1 MDNLVAVFKSKEV
14 LKKILFTLLAFLI
27 YKAATYIT
35 IPLVNPD
42 SITQFFTDND
52 GGLVGMA
59 NALTGNALKQY
70 SIIALGIGPYITAS
84 IVVQLLQM
92 DIVPILKEWAEEGE
106 TGKQKINQLTRYLAI
121 GLAFAQ
127 ALAMTLAFEL
137 NGGGILDVGVDASFV
152 VYVYIAIIMTGGTAF
167 LLLLSDQIT
176 LRGIGNG
183 TSMIIVAGIVSIMPN
198 MFVSLYQRYIMGMSD
213 QGVADAYAVGWE
225 TYLTFGIVVLL
236 YISVIFFVT
245 VMQAATRKIPIQYSN
260 RPASAKFQGKSDSN
274 IPLKINSAGV
284 IPVIFAV
291 TLLSIPSTIMGLIP
305 NMNARLSAWLLQIF
319 TYTEPAGY
327 ALYVGLIFVFAFF
340 YAFVQ
345 INPEKIAK
353 NLQNQK
359 AYIPGVRPGVETE
372 NYISK
377 TLFRITIV
385 GATYLVLVASL
396 PIFATMIF
404 DLPSYVQVGGTS
416 LLIVVGVAI
425 ETTKQIKTQTQEQ
438 TYSGF
443 IK

>member
-1 MDNLVAVFKSKEV
+1 LDNFVAVFKSKEV
-14 LKKILFTLLAFLI
+14 LKKILFTLLAFLV

-42 SITQFFTDND
+42 FISQFFTDND
-52 GGLVGMA
+52 GGLIGMA
-59 NALTGNALKQY
+59 NALTGNALKNY

-92 DIVPILKEWAEEGE
+92 DIIPVLKEWAEEGE

-121 GLAFAQ
+121 GLGFAQ
-127 ALAMTLAFEL
+127 ALAMTLGFEL
-137 NGGGILDVGVDASFV
+137 SGGGILDVGVSSSFV
-152 VYVYIAIIMTGGTAF
+152 VYVYIAIVMTGGTAF
-167 LLLLSDQIT
+167 LLWLSDQIT

-183 TSMIIVAGIVSIMPN
+183 TSMIIVAGIVSTMPN
-198 MFVSLYQRYIMGMSD
+198 MFVSLFERYVSGSD
-213 QGVADAYAVGWE
+213 GALTVGWQ
-225 TYLTFGIVVLL
+225 TYITFGIVVLL
-236 YISVIFFVT
+236 YILVIFFVT
-245 VMQAATRKIPIQYSN
+245 YMQSATRKIPIQYSN
-260 RPASAKFQGKSDSN
+260 RPASAKFQGRNDSN
-274 IPLKINSAGV
+274 IPLKINSSGV

-291 TLLSIPSTIMGLIP
+291 TILSIPSTIMGLIP
-305 NMNARLSAWLLQIF
+305 SMNSTLALWLGQIF

-327 ALYVGLIFVFAFF
+327 AIYVGLIFIFAFF
-340 YAFVQ
+340 YSFVQ
-345 INPEKIAK
+345 INPEKVAK

-377 TLFRITIV
+377 ALFRITII
-385 GATYLVLVASL
+385 GASYLVLIASL

-404 DLPSYVQVGGTS
+404 SLPSYVQVGGTS

>member
-1 MDNLVAVFKSKEV
+1 VDNFVAVFKSKDV
-14 LKKILFTLLAFLI
+14 LKKILFTLLAFLV
-27 YKAATYIT
+27 YKTATYIT

-42 SITQFFTDND
+42 TVASFFTANE
-52 GGLVGMA
+52 GGLISMA

-84 IVVQLLQM
+84 IVVQLLQL
-92 DIVPILKEWAEEGE
+92 DIFPVLKEWAEEGE

-121 GLAFAQ
+121 ALAFAQ
-127 ALAMTLAFEL
+127 ALAMTLGFEL
-137 NGGGILDVGVDASFV
+137 TGGGILDIGVEPSFL
-152 VYVYIAIIMTGGTAF
+152 VYVYIAIVMTGGTAF
-167 LLLLSDQIT
+167 LLWLSDQIT

-183 TSMIIVAGIVSIMPN
+183 TSMIIVAGIVSTMPN
-198 MFVSLYQRYIMGMSD
+198 MFVSLYERYVS
-213 QGVADAYAVGWE
+213 GVDGALTVGWP
-225 TYLTFGIVVLL
+225 TYVTFGIVVLL
-236 YISVIFFVT
+236 YIAVIFFVT

-291 TLLSIPSTIMGLIP
+291 TLLSIPSAIFGLISSMP
-305 NMNARLSAWLLQIF
+305 AGVTLWLNQIF
-319 TYTEPAGY
+319 TYTEPIGY
-327 ALYVGLIFVFAFF
+327 AVYVGLIFVFAFF

-377 TLFRITIV
+377 TLFRITIIV
-385 GATYLVLVASL
+385 ATYLVLVASL

-404 DLPSYVQVGGTS
+404 DLPAYVQVGGTS